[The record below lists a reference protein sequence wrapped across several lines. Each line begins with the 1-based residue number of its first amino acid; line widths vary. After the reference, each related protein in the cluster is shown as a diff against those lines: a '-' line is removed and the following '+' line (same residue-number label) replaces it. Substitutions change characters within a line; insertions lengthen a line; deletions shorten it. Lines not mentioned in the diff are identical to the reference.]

1 MPICHHVYFSRN
13 RIGCS
18 KISVSHRVSD
28 FKEFPNALAVFEYQ
42 SGTDLG
48 SLSARC
54 ISFHVKFCYK
64 PMNKNKAYFPPDSV
78 SAGVPGAHGGI
89 GAPPHLLSSSP
100 CSSPFQVCA
109 LGPND
114 YTCSR
119 PSHPLHRYSNPPEPF
134 PSPRGPPV
142 YDSEGLCSL
151 PLSTT
156 QLGYLS
162 NPTHQGYAGLRL
174 HTPPYSL
181 YGYTFPSSPRLAA
194 SPEKMA
200 AAATATHQSH
210 FLGTS
215 PSGTLTDSLGVLG
228 GGQQGFLFDSR
239 TLGLA
244 GSQPGG
250 GASQVTAHMG

>member
-1 MPICHHVYFSRN
+1 M
-13 RIGCS
+13 
-18 KISVSHRVSD
+18 
-28 FKEFPNALAVFEYQ
+28 
-42 SGTDLG
+42 
-48 SLSARC
+48 
-54 ISFHVKFCYK
+54 
-64 PMNKNKAYFPPDSV
+64 V

-109 LGPND
+109 LSPND

-119 PSHPLHRYSNPPEPF
+119 PTHALHRYSNPPEAF
-134 PSPRGPPV
+134 SAPRGPSV

-162 NPTHQGYAGLRL
+162 SPTHQGYAGLRL

-210 FLGTS
+210 FLGAS

-228 GGQQGFLFDSR
+228 GGQPGFLFDSR

>member
-1 MPICHHVYFSRN
+1 MSR
-13 RIGCS
+13 
-18 KISVSHRVSD
+18 RVSD
-28 FKEFPNALAVFEYQ
+28 FKEFPHALAVFEYQ
-42 SGTDLG
+42 SGDHLRR
-48 SLSARC
+48 LSARC
-54 ISFHVKFCYK
+54 IGFHVEFCCK
-64 PMNKNKAYFPPDSV
+64 TIKDEQVFCCPPISV

-109 LGPND
+109 LSPND

-119 PSHPLHRYSNPPEPF
+119 PSHALHRYSNPPEPF

-200 AAATATHQSH
+200 AAATATHQNP

>member
-1 MPICHHVYFSRN
+1 M
-13 RIGCS
+13 
-18 KISVSHRVSD
+18 D
-28 FKEFPNALAVFEYQ
+28 EQVFVFL
-42 SGTDLG
+42 T
-48 SLSARC
+48 
-54 ISFHVKFCYK
+54 
-64 PMNKNKAYFPPDSV
+64 V

-109 LGPND
+109 LSPND

-119 PSHPLHRYSNPPEPF
+119 PSHALHRYSNPPEAF
-134 PSPRGPPV
+134 PSPRGPSV
-142 YDSEGLCSL
+142 YDSEGLCPL

-162 NPTHQGYAGLRL
+162 SPTHQNYAGLRL

-181 YGYTFPSSPRLAA
+181 YGYAFPSSPRLAA

-210 FLGTS
+210 FLGAS
-215 PSGTLTDSLGVLG
+215 PSGTITDSLGVLG
-228 GGQQGFLFDSR
+228 GGQPGFLFDSR

-250 GASQVTAHMG
+250 GASQVTAHMGWIWNQTCRVVTTNKMTPWKGCKFSLQDELIIQVLSEQPVELWTKRGVWHGAIVWAWS